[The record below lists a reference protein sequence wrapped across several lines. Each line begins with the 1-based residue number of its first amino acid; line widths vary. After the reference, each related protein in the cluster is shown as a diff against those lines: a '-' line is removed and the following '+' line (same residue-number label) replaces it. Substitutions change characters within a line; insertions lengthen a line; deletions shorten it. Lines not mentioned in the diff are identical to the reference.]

1 MNSNQFI
8 LMDFGKVN
16 TILSKSYYFQPFTIT
31 RLEQSF
37 HIIGVYSI
45 FGLEPRADAPCIQFL
60 KFSGK
65 Q

>member
-8 LMDFGKVN
+8 LMDFRKVN
-16 TILSKSYYFQPFTIT
+16 TIFSMSYYFQPFTIT
-31 RLEQSF
+31 RLVHNF
-37 HIIGVYSI
+37 GVYSI
-45 FGLEPRADAPCIQFL
+45 FGLEPRADTPCIQFL